1 MGLLLRTHLSI
12 ALDSLHRNRVRTFL
26 SALGIAIGVASIVL
40 IMSLTGGIGSLISAS
55 SDKNNANLI
64 LVRPS
69 TGKELAENLIDEL
82 TANNQYAK
90 SSLTLDD
97 TTSIAKLGNIEAV
110 SPIASNI
117 SAVTIGDKSYQSIN
131 VVATNADLAKTAKL
145 ALTNGQFFE
154 ESGHVSHLLRGA
166 LGHDLATKLFGTT
179 DILARTFQ
187 YGDQK
192 FIIIGVLEKTDSPIN
207 YNGVDFDNSILIDI
221 NFANSFES
229 SIQIQ
234 QINVRTTTTD
244 STESV
249 AEEIKTKLTNSKKG
263 DTTFQ
268 VLTGSS
274 NFQPAG
280 SLLSIIS
287 SMLTLVASISLIV
300 GGVGIM
306 NIMLVS
312 VSERTREIGIRKA
325 VGASSGNILLQF
337 LFESIILSFIGGI
350 MGIAL
355 GYATAFAISLITPFA
370 PHISWSILGITCL
383 TSLIVGVIF
392 GVYPAAKAATKDPIA
407 SLKVYR

>member
-12 ALDSLHRNRVRTFL
+12 ALDSLHRNRARTFL

-110 SPIASNI
+110 APIASNI

-131 VVATNADLAKTAKL
+131 VVATNADLIKTAKL
-145 ALTNGQFFE
+145 ALKNGQFFE
-154 ESGHVSHLLRGA
+154 ESGTHNNAAVIGPYR
-166 LGHDLATKLFGTT
+166 ATKPFGTT

-187 YGDQK
+187 YGAQQ

-392 GVYPAAKAATKDPIA
+392 GVYPAAKAATKDPIT

>member
-12 ALDSLHRNRVRTFL
+12 ALDSLHRNRARTFL

-110 SPIASNI
+110 APIASNI

-131 VVATNADLAKTAKL
+131 VVATNADLIKTAKL
-145 ALTNGQFFE
+145 ALKNGQFFE
-154 ESGHVSHLLRGA
+154 ESGTHNNAAVI
-166 LGHDLATKLFGTT
+166 GHDLATKLFGTT

-192 FIIIGVLEKTDSPIN
+192 FIIVGVLEKTDSPIN

-287 SMLTLVASISLIV
+287 SMLTLVASISLVV

-392 GVYPAAKAATKDPIA
+392 GVYPAAKAATKDPIT

>member
-12 ALDSLHRNRVRTFL
+12 ALDSLHRNRARTFL

-110 SPIASNI
+110 APIASNI

-131 VVATNADLAKTAKL
+131 VVATNADLVKTAKL
-145 ALTNGQFFE
+145 ALKNGQFFE
-154 ESGHVSHLLRGA
+154 ESGTHNNAAVI
-166 LGHDLATKLFGTT
+166 GHDLATKLFGTT

-192 FIIIGVLEKTDSPIN
+192 FIIVGVLEKTDSPIN

-221 NFANSFES
+221 NFASSFES

-383 TSLIVGVIF
+383 TSLIVGIIF
-392 GVYPAAKAATKDPIA
+392 GVYPAAKAATKDPIT

>member
-12 ALDSLHRNRVRTFL
+12 ALDSLHRNRARTFL

-82 TANNQYAK
+82 TANNPYAK

-110 SPIASNI
+110 APIASNI

-131 VVATNADLAKTAKL
+131 VVATNADLVKTAKL
-145 ALTNGQFFE
+145 ALKNGQFFE
-154 ESGHVSHLLRGA
+154 ESGTHNNAAVI
-166 LGHDLATKLFGTT
+166 GHDLATKLFGTT

-192 FIIIGVLEKTDSPIN
+192 FIIVGVLEKTDSPIN

-221 NFANSFES
+221 NFTSSFES

-392 GVYPAAKAATKDPIA
+392 GVYPAAKAATKDPIT

>member
-12 ALDSLHRNRVRTFL
+12 ALDSLHRNRARTFL

-110 SPIASNI
+110 APIASNI

-131 VVATNADLAKTAKL
+131 VVATNADLVKTAKL
-145 ALTNGQFFE
+145 ALKNGQFFE
-154 ESGHVSHLLRGA
+154 ESGTHNNAAVI
-166 LGHDLATKLFGTT
+166 GHDLATKLFGTT

-221 NFANSFES
+221 TFASSFES

-249 AEEIKTKLTNSKKG
+249 AEEINTKLTNSKKG

-392 GVYPAAKAATKDPIA
+392 GVYPAAKAATKDPIT

>member
-12 ALDSLHRNRVRTFL
+12 ALDSLHRNRARTFL

-117 SAVTIGDKSYQSIN
+117 SSVTIGDKSYQSIN
-131 VVATNADLAKTAKL
+131 VVATNADLIKTAKL
-145 ALTNGQFFE
+145 ALKNGQFFE
-154 ESGHVSHLLRGA
+154 ESGTHNNAAVI
-166 LGHDLATKLFGTT
+166 GHDLATKLFGTT

-192 FIIIGVLEKTDSPIN
+192 FIIVGVLEKTDSPIN

-221 NFANSFES
+221 NFASSFES

-392 GVYPAAKAATKDPIA
+392 GVYPAAKAATKDPIT

>member
-12 ALDSLHRNRVRTFL
+12 ALDSLHRNRARTFL

-64 LVRPS
+64 LIRPS

-110 SPIASNI
+110 APIASNI

-131 VVATNADLAKTAKL
+131 VVATNADLIKTAKL
-145 ALTNGQFFE
+145 ALKNGQFFE
-154 ESGHVSHLLRGA
+154 ESGTHNNAAVI
-166 LGHDLATKLFGTT
+166 GHDLATKLFGTT

-192 FIIIGVLEKTDSPIN
+192 FIIVGVLEKTDSPIN

-221 NFANSFES
+221 NFASSFES

-383 TSLIVGVIF
+383 TSLIVGIIF
-392 GVYPAAKAATKDPIA
+392 GVYPAAKAATKDPIT

>member
-12 ALDSLHRNRVRTFL
+12 ALDSLHRNRARTFL

-40 IMSLTGGIGSLISAS
+40 IMSLTGGIDSLISAS

-110 SPIASNI
+110 APIASNI

-131 VVATNADLAKTAKL
+131 VVATNADLIKTAKL
-145 ALTNGQFFE
+145 ALKNGQFFE
-154 ESGHVSHLLRGA
+154 ESGTHNNAAVI
-166 LGHDLATKLFGTT
+166 GHDLATKLFGTT

-280 SLLSIIS
+280 SLLCIIS

-392 GVYPAAKAATKDPIA
+392 GVYPAAKAATKDPIT

>member
-12 ALDSLHRNRVRTFL
+12 ALDSLHRNRARTFL

-110 SPIASNI
+110 APIASNI
-117 SAVTIGDKSYQSIN
+117 SAVAIGDKSYQSIN
-131 VVATNADLAKTAKL
+131 VVATNADLIKTAKL
-145 ALTNGQFFE
+145 ALKNGQFFE
-154 ESGHVSHLLRGA
+154 ESGTHNNAAVI
-166 LGHDLATKLFGTT
+166 GHDLATKLFGTT

-234 QINVRTTTTD
+234 QINIRTTTTD

-383 TSLIVGVIF
+383 TSLIVGIIF
-392 GVYPAAKAATKDPIA
+392 GVYPAAKAATKDPIT

>member
-12 ALDSLHRNRVRTFL
+12 ALDSLHRNRARTFL

-110 SPIASNI
+110 APIASNI

-131 VVATNADLAKTAKL
+131 VVATNADLIKTAKL
-145 ALTNGQFFE
+145 ALKNGQFFE
-154 ESGHVSHLLRGA
+154 ESGTHNNAAVI
-166 LGHDLATKLFGTT
+166 GHDLATKLFGTT

-192 FIIIGVLEKTDSPIN
+192 FIIVGVLEKTDSPIN

-221 NFANSFES
+221 NFASSFES

-392 GVYPAAKAATKDPIA
+392 GVYPAAKAATKDPIT
-407 SLKVYR
+407 SLKGYR

>member
-12 ALDSLHRNRVRTFL
+12 ALDSLHRNRARTFL

-110 SPIASNI
+110 APIASNI

-131 VVATNADLAKTAKL
+131 VVATNADLIKTAKL
-145 ALTNGQFFE
+145 ALKNGQFFE
-154 ESGHVSHLLRGA
+154 ESGTHNNAAVI
-166 LGHDLATKLFGTT
+166 GHDLATKLFGTT

-221 NFANSFES
+221 NFASSFES

-392 GVYPAAKAATKDPIA
+392 GVYPAAKAATKDPIT

>member
-12 ALDSLHRNRVRTFL
+12 ALDSLHRNRARTFL

-110 SPIASNI
+110 APIASNI

-131 VVATNADLAKTAKL
+131 VVATNADLVKTAKL
-145 ALTNGQFFE
+145 ALKNGQFFE
-154 ESGHVSHLLRGA
+154 ESGTHNNAAVI
-166 LGHDLATKLFGTT
+166 GHDLATKLFGTT

-221 NFANSFES
+221 NFASSFES

-287 SMLTLVASISLIV
+287 SMLTLVASISLVV

-355 GYATAFAISLITPFA
+355 GYSTAFAISLITPFA

-392 GVYPAAKAATKDPIA
+392 GVYPAAKAATKDPIT

>member
-12 ALDSLHRNRVRTFL
+12 ALDSLHRNRARTFL

-145 ALTNGQFFE
+145 ALKNGQFFE
-154 ESGHVSHLLRGA
+154 ESGTHNNAAVI
-166 LGHDLATKLFGTT
+166 GHDLATKLFGTT

-192 FIIIGVLEKTDSPIN
+192 FIIVGVLEKTDSPIN

-325 VGASSGNILLQF
+325 GGASSGNILLQF

-383 TSLIVGVIF
+383 TSLIVGIIF
-392 GVYPAAKAATKDPIA
+392 GVYPAAKAATKDPIT

>member
-12 ALDSLHRNRVRTFL
+12 ALDSLHRNRARTFL

-131 VVATNADLAKTAKL
+131 VVATNADLIKTAKL
-145 ALTNGQFFE
+145 ALKNGQFFE
-154 ESGHVSHLLRGA
+154 ESGTHNNAAVI
-166 LGHDLATKLFGTT
+166 GHDLATKLFGTT

-221 NFANSFES
+221 NFASSFES

-355 GYATAFAISLITPFA
+355 GYSTAFAISLITPFA

-392 GVYPAAKAATKDPIA
+392 GVYPAAKAATKDPIT

>member
-12 ALDSLHRNRVRTFL
+12 ALDSLHRNRARTFL

-110 SPIASNI
+110 APIASNI

-145 ALTNGQFFE
+145 ALKNGQFFE
-154 ESGHVSHLLRGA
+154 ESGTHNNAAVI
-166 LGHDLATKLFGTT
+166 GHDLATKLFGTT

-383 TSLIVGVIF
+383 TSLIVGIIF
-392 GVYPAAKAATKDPIA
+392 GVYPAAKAATKDPIT

>member
-12 ALDSLHRNRVRTFL
+12 ALDSLHRNRARTFL

-110 SPIASNI
+110 APIASNI

-131 VVATNADLAKTAKL
+131 VVATNADLIKTAKL
-145 ALTNGQFFE
+145 ALKNGQFFE
-154 ESGHVSHLLRGA
+154 ESGTHNNAAVI
-166 LGHDLATKLFGTT
+166 GHDLATKLFGTT

-392 GVYPAAKAATKDPIA
+392 GVYPAAKAATKDPIT

>member
-40 IMSLTGGIGSLISAS
+40 IMSLTGGIGSLINAS

-110 SPIASNI
+110 APIASNI

-131 VVATNADLAKTAKL
+131 VVATNADLVKTAKL
-145 ALTNGQFFE
+145 ALKNGQFFE
-154 ESGHVSHLLRGA
+154 ESGTHNNAAVI
-166 LGHDLATKLFGTT
+166 GHDLATKLFGTT

-383 TSLIVGVIF
+383 TSLIVGIIF
-392 GVYPAAKAATKDPIA
+392 GVYPAAKAATKDPIT

>member
-12 ALDSLHRNRVRTFL
+12 ALDSLHRNRARTFL

-40 IMSLTGGIGSLISAS
+40 IMSLTGGIGSLINAS

-64 LVRPS
+64 LIRPS

-110 SPIASNI
+110 APIASNI

-131 VVATNADLAKTAKL
+131 VVATNADLVKTAKL
-145 ALTNGQFFE
+145 ALKNGQFFE
-154 ESGHVSHLLRGA
+154 ESGTHNNAAVI
-166 LGHDLATKLFGTT
+166 GHDLATKLFGTT

-383 TSLIVGVIF
+383 TSLIVGIIF
-392 GVYPAAKAATKDPIA
+392 GVYPAAKAATKDPIT

>member
-55 SDKNNANLI
+55 SDKSNANLI

-110 SPIASNI
+110 APIASNI

-145 ALTNGQFFE
+145 ALKNGQFFE
-154 ESGHVSHLLRGA
+154 ESGTHNNAAVI
-166 LGHDLATKLFGTT
+166 GHDLATKLFGTT

-355 GYATAFAISLITPFA
+355 GYAIAFAISLITPFA

-392 GVYPAAKAATKDPIA
+392 GVYPAAKAATKDPIT

>member
-12 ALDSLHRNRVRTFL
+12 ALDSLHRNRARTFL

-110 SPIASNI
+110 APIASNI

-131 VVATNADLAKTAKL
+131 VVATNADLVKTAKL
-145 ALTNGQFFE
+145 ALKNGQFFE
-154 ESGHVSHLLRGA
+154 ESGTHNNAAVI
-166 LGHDLATKLFGTT
+166 GHDLATKLFGTT

-350 MGIAL
+350 MGVAL

-392 GVYPAAKAATKDPIA
+392 GVYPAAKAATKDPIT

>member
-12 ALDSLHRNRVRTFL
+12 ALDSLHRNRARTFL

-131 VVATNADLAKTAKL
+131 VVATNADLVKTAKL
-145 ALTNGQFFE
+145 ALKNGQFFE
-154 ESGHVSHLLRGA
+154 ESGTHNNAAVI
-166 LGHDLATKLFGTT
+166 GHDLATKLFGTT

-355 GYATAFAISLITPFA
+355 GYSTAFAISLITPFA

-383 TSLIVGVIF
+383 TSLIVGIIF
-392 GVYPAAKAATKDPIA
+392 GVYPAAKAATKDPIT

>member
-12 ALDSLHRNRVRTFL
+12 ALDSLHRNRARTFL

-69 TGKELAENLIDEL
+69 TGNLIDEL

-110 SPIASNI
+110 APIASNI

-131 VVATNADLAKTAKL
+131 VVATNADLVKTAKL
-145 ALTNGQFFE
+145 ALKNGQFFE
-154 ESGHVSHLLRGA
+154 ESGTHNNAAVI
-166 LGHDLATKLFGTT
+166 GHDLATKLFGTT

-221 NFANSFES
+221 NFASSFES

-392 GVYPAAKAATKDPIA
+392 GVYPAAKAATKDPIT

>member
-12 ALDSLHRNRVRTFL
+12 ALDSLHRNRARTFL

-110 SPIASNI
+110 APIASNI

-131 VVATNADLAKTAKL
+131 VVATNADLVKTAKL
-145 ALTNGQFFE
+145 ALKNGQFFE
-154 ESGHVSHLLRGA
+154 ESGTHNNAAVI
-166 LGHDLATKLFGTT
+166 GHDLATKLFGTT

-234 QINVRTTTTD
+234 QINIRTTTTD

-287 SMLTLVASISLIV
+287 SMLTLVASISLVV

-355 GYATAFAISLITPFA
+355 GYSTAFAISLITPFA

-392 GVYPAAKAATKDPIA
+392 GVYPAAKAATKDPIT

>member
-12 ALDSLHRNRVRTFL
+12 ALDSLHRNRARTFL

-40 IMSLTGGIGSLISAS
+40 IMSLTGGIGSLINAS

-110 SPIASNI
+110 APIASNI

-131 VVATNADLAKTAKL
+131 VVATNADLIKTAKL
-145 ALTNGQFFE
+145 ALKNGQFFE
-154 ESGHVSHLLRGA
+154 ESGTHNNAAVI
-166 LGHDLATKLFGTT
+166 GHDLATKLFGTT

-221 NFANSFES
+221 NFASSFES

-392 GVYPAAKAATKDPIA
+392 GVYPAAKAATKDPIT

>member
-12 ALDSLHRNRVRTFL
+12 ALDSLHRNRARTFL

-64 LVRPS
+64 LIRPS

-110 SPIASNI
+110 APIASNI

-131 VVATNADLAKTAKL
+131 VVATNADLVKTAKL
-145 ALTNGQFFE
+145 ALKNGQFFE
-154 ESGHVSHLLRGA
+154 ESGTHNNAAVI
-166 LGHDLATKLFGTT
+166 GHDLATKLFGTT

-221 NFANSFES
+221 NFASSFES

-392 GVYPAAKAATKDPIA
+392 GVYPAAKAATKDPIT

>member
-64 LVRPS
+64 LIRPS

-110 SPIASNI
+110 APIASNI

-131 VVATNADLAKTAKL
+131 VVATNADLIKTAKL
-145 ALTNGQFFE
+145 ALKNGQFFE
-154 ESGHVSHLLRGA
+154 ESGTHNNAAVI
-166 LGHDLATKLFGTT
+166 GHDLATKLFGTT

-221 NFANSFES
+221 NFASSFES

-392 GVYPAAKAATKDPIA
+392 GVYPAAKAATKDPIT

>member
-12 ALDSLHRNRVRTFL
+12 ALDSLHRNRARTFL

-55 SDKNNANLI
+55 SDKSNANLI

-110 SPIASNI
+110 APIASNI

-145 ALTNGQFFE
+145 ALKNGQFFE
-154 ESGHVSHLLRGA
+154 ESGTHNNAAVI
-166 LGHDLATKLFGTT
+166 GHDLATKLFGTT

-392 GVYPAAKAATKDPIA
+392 GVYPAAKAATKDPIT

>member
-12 ALDSLHRNRVRTFL
+12 ALDSLHRNRARTFL

-40 IMSLTGGIGSLISAS
+40 IMSLTGGIGSLISAR

-110 SPIASNI
+110 APIASNI

-131 VVATNADLAKTAKL
+131 VVATNADLVKTAKL
-145 ALTNGQFFE
+145 ALKNGQFFE
-154 ESGHVSHLLRGA
+154 ESGTHNNAAVI
-166 LGHDLATKLFGTT
+166 GHDLATKLFGTT

-383 TSLIVGVIF
+383 TSLIVGIIF
-392 GVYPAAKAATKDPIA
+392 GVYPAAKAATKDPIT

>member
-12 ALDSLHRNRVRTFL
+12 ALDSLHRNRARTFL

-55 SDKNNANLI
+55 SDKSNANLI

-110 SPIASNI
+110 APIASNI

-145 ALTNGQFFE
+145 ALKNGQFFE
-154 ESGHVSHLLRGA
+154 ESGTHNNAAVI
-166 LGHDLATKLFGTT
+166 GHDLATKLFGTT

-355 GYATAFAISLITPFA
+355 GYAIAFAISLITPFA

-392 GVYPAAKAATKDPIA
+392 GVYPAAKAATKDPIT

>member
-12 ALDSLHRNRVRTFL
+12 ALDSLHRNRARTFL

-55 SDKNNANLI
+55 SDKSNANLI

-110 SPIASNI
+110 APIASNI

-145 ALTNGQFFE
+145 ALKNGQFFE
-154 ESGHVSHLLRGA
+154 ESGTHNNAAVI
-166 LGHDLATKLFGTT
+166 GHNLATKLFGTT

-355 GYATAFAISLITPFA
+355 GYAIAFAISLITPFA

-392 GVYPAAKAATKDPIA
+392 GVYPAAKAATKDPIT

>member
-12 ALDSLHRNRVRTFL
+12 ALDSLHRNRARTFL

-110 SPIASNI
+110 APIASNI

-131 VVATNADLAKTAKL
+131 VVATNADLVKTAKL
-145 ALTNGQFFE
+145 ALKNGQFFE
-154 ESGHVSHLLRGA
+154 ESGTHNNAAVI
-166 LGHDLATKLFGTT
+166 GHDLATKLFGTT

-221 NFANSFES
+221 NFASSFES

-383 TSLIVGVIF
+383 TSLIVGVIL
-392 GVYPAAKAATKDPIA
+392 GVYPAAKAATKDPIT

>member
-110 SPIASNI
+110 APIASNI

-131 VVATNADLAKTAKL
+131 VVATNADLVKTAKL
-145 ALTNGQFFE
+145 ALKNGQFFE
-154 ESGHVSHLLRGA
+154 ESGAHNNAAVI
-166 LGHDLATKLFGTT
+166 GHDLATKLFGTT

-287 SMLTLVASISLIV
+287 SMLTLVASISLVV

-383 TSLIVGVIF
+383 TSLIVGIIF
-392 GVYPAAKAATKDPIA
+392 GVYPAAKAATKDPIT

>member
-12 ALDSLHRNRVRTFL
+12 ALDSLHRNRARTFL

-64 LVRPS
+64 LIRPS

-110 SPIASNI
+110 APIASNI

-131 VVATNADLAKTAKL
+131 VVATNADLIKTAKL
-145 ALTNGQFFE
+145 ALKNGQFFE
-154 ESGHVSHLLRGA
+154 ESGTHNNAAVI
-166 LGHDLATKLFGTT
+166 GHDLATKLFGTT

-392 GVYPAAKAATKDPIA
+392 GVYPAAKAATKDPIT

>member
-12 ALDSLHRNRVRTFL
+12 ALDSLHRNRARTFL

-131 VVATNADLAKTAKL
+131 VVATNADLVKTAKL
-145 ALTNGQFFE
+145 ALKNGQFFE
-154 ESGHVSHLLRGA
+154 ESGTHNNAAVI
-166 LGHDLATKLFGTT
+166 GHDLATKLFGTT

-192 FIIIGVLEKTDSPIN
+192 FIIVGVLEKTDSPIN

-221 NFANSFES
+221 NFASSFES

-392 GVYPAAKAATKDPIA
+392 GVYPAAKAATKDPIT

>member
-12 ALDSLHRNRVRTFL
+12 ALDSLHRNRARTFL

-110 SPIASNI
+110 APIASNI

-131 VVATNADLAKTAKL
+131 VVATNADLIKTAKL
-145 ALTNGQFFE
+145 ALKNGQFFE
-154 ESGHVSHLLRGA
+154 ESGTHNNAAVI
-166 LGHDLATKLFGTT
+166 GHDLATKLFGTT

-192 FIIIGVLEKTDSPIN
+192 FIIVGVLEKTDSPIN

-221 NFANSFES
+221 NFASSFES

-249 AEEIKTKLTNSKKG
+249 AKEIKTKLTNSKKG

-383 TSLIVGVIF
+383 TSLIVGIIF
-392 GVYPAAKAATKDPIA
+392 GVYPAAKAATKDPIT